1 MIIGLAKKDGVFK
14 RGFKTQAERL
24 AQDYRVLLGIH
35 PCEALCAFELA
46 RHLNISVIPATD
58 LISESEFEKE
68 LKGIDG
74 KPSEWSALTIK
85 TKIDNRI
92 IIHNP
97 FNPVVRQQSD
107 IMHELAHIICKHERN
122 QKEYPFPIPFGMHG
136 YDEQQ
141 EEEAKFLG
149 GALQI
154 STPCLL
160 WARKNNISVENISQ
174 KYNASIE
181 MVQYR
186 MNITGI
192 FRPKFN
198 KKN

>member
-1 MIIGLAKKDGVFK
+1 MILGLAKKDNVFR
-14 RGFKTQAERL
+14 RGFKTKAEQLAKEYRL
-24 AQDYRVLLGIH
+24 LLGIH
-35 PCEALCAFELA
+35 PCEGLCAFELA
-46 RHLNISVIPATD
+46 KHLNISVIPATE
-58 LISESEFEKE
+58 LIDEKEFEKE

-74 KPSEWSALTIK
+74 KSSEWSALTIK
-85 TKIDNRI
+85 TKAENQI

-97 FNPVVRQQSD
+97 FNSVVRQQSD

-136 YDEQQ
+136 YDELQ

-160 WARKNNISVENISQ
+160 WARKNKASVESIAM

-181 MVQYR
+181 MVRYR

-192 FRPKFN
+192 FRL

>member
-1 MIIGLAKKDGVFK
+1 MIGLAKKESVFR
-14 RGFKTQAERL
+14 RGFKTKAEQL
-24 AQDYRVLLGIH
+24 AKDYRLSLGIH
-35 PCEALCAFELA
+35 PCESLCAFELA
-46 RHLNISVIPATD
+46 KYLNISVISATD
-58 LISESEFEKE
+58 LIDEKEFEKE
-68 LKGIDG
+68 LKGING

-85 TKIDNRI
+85 TKAENQI

-97 FNPVVRQQSD
+97 FNSAVRQQSD

-160 WARKNNISVENISQ
+160 WARKNKVSTENIAK

-181 MVQYR
+181 MTQYR
-186 MNITGI
+186 MNITGV
-192 FRPKFN
+192 FRIK
-198 KKN
+198 